1 MSELNE
7 YGLKRKQ
14 RLLVTGV
21 TGLLGSALMREA
33 LSSYDVWGWARRPHA
48 TPLPCRFEAVD
59 LLDEAAARRAAEAA
73 RPDVVIHAAALT
85 SVDECESDPSAATA
99 ANVGGTR
106 HLLEALRG
114 HACRFVFIST
124 DAVFDGRRGG
134 YTENDAP
141 APLHIYGRTKLAA
154 EETVLADR
162 PEALVTRTAFYG
174 WNILPKESLGE
185 WVLGRLRAGETV
197 PGFTDLLFSPLLAN
211 HLARLL
217 LTLTGSKASGVLH
230 LASADGCSK
239 FDFAVRLAAV
249 FGFPPGRI
257 VPRICGTGRLVAARP
272 QNVTLNAGRAATML
286 GRPLPTIEEGLR
298 EFLKLEPIV
307 KQAVLAGAR
316 GHGEDR

>member
-1 MSELNE
+1 MNE

-48 TPLPCRFEAVD
+48 TPLSCRFEAVD

-124 DAVFDGRRGG
+124 DSVFDGAKGG
-134 YTENDAP
+134 YTEEDTP
-141 APLHIYGRTKLAA
+141 APLHVYGRTKLAA
-154 EETVLADR
+154 ERSVLAER
-162 PEALVTRTAFYG
+162 PDALVIRTAFYG
-174 WNILPKESLGE
+174 WNALRKASLAE
-185 WVLGRLRAGETV
+185 WILGRLRAGDIV
-197 PGFTDLLFSPLLAN
+197 PGFTDLRFSPLLAD
-211 HLARLL
+211 HLAGLL
-217 LTLTGSKASGVLH
+217 LTLAGSNPSGVLH

-239 FDFAVRLAAV
+239 FDFAVRLAAI
-249 FGFPPGRI
+249 FGFPPERV
-257 VPRICGTGRLVAARP
+257 VPALGGASGLAAARP
-272 QNVTLNAGRAATML
+272 RDVTLNAGRAAAIL
-286 GRPLPTIEEGLR
+286 GWPLPSVEEGLQ
-298 EFLKLEPIV
+298 EFLRLEPIV
-307 KQAVLAGAR
+307 RPGALAAASRGEAR
-316 GHGEDR
+316 R